1 MATTITKNWVSS
13 DNKLF
18 KARVKKMYVY
28 KNVGTDN
35 SLRDEV
41 EVEQIKLDGKWVNLG
56 MMGHYI
62 KTKTLLC
69 TKVDHSNPLK
79 KSFTEGKRY
88 QIAMHTGLGRNAGY
102 IYDNEGDGWQ
112 LTRDDEGGYDVGY
125 GMYKFQAKY
134 S

>member
-18 KARVKKMYVY
+18 KARVKFVDEFVNGVVEK
-28 KNVGTDN
+28 VGY
-35 SLRDEV
+35 
-41 EVEQIKLDGKWVNLG
+41 EQIKLNGKWVQKPKG
-56 MMGHYI
+56 GRYI
-62 KTKTLLC
+62 NTKTLLC

-88 QIAMHTGLGRNAGY
+88 QIAMHAGLGRNAGY

-112 LTRDDEGGYDVGY
+112 LTRDDEVGYDVGF
-125 GMYKFQAKY
+125 GMYKFEAQYK
-134 S
+134 